1 VREWNARA
9 YHELSEPQRAWGS
22 AVIAGLELGAVERIL
37 DAGCGTGRVTTELSA
52 AAPHA
57 RVIALD
63 VSERMLAEAA
73 PRLDALRPRVTL
85 VRGDLA
91 ALPLRQAVD
100 LVFSTA
106 TLHWVRDQP
115 GLYSNLHGALRP
127 GGRLAAQ
134 CGGAGNLALLLR
146 RAGAILDR
154 PAFQGYFHEW
164 EEPWTFLDAG
174 TAAGLA
180 RGAGFVDVHAE
191 LVAAPT
197 PFADADTYRRFIGD
211 VVLRV
216 HVQRLPAALR
226 DRLLDELVDQAQS
239 SPEGLSLDYVRLNV
253 RGRRR

>member
-1 VREWNARA
+1 MREWNARA
-9 YHELSEPQRAWGS
+9 YQELSEPQRAWGS
-22 AVIAGLELGAVERIL
+22 GVIAGLELGAVERIL
-37 DAGCGTGRVTTELSA
+37 DAGCGTGRVTAEISA

-63 VSERMLAEAA
+63 LSERMLAEAA
-73 PRLDALRPRVTL
+73 PRLHALRPRVTL

-91 ALPLRQAVD
+91 ALPLREAVD

-115 GLYSNLHGALRP
+115 GLYRNLHEALRP
-127 GGRLAAQ
+127 GGRLVAQ
-134 CGGAGNLALLLR
+134 CGGAGNLALLQR

-154 PAFQGYFHEW
+154 PDFRGYFDGW

-180 RGAGFVDVHAE
+180 RAAGFVDVHAE
-191 LVAAPT
+191 LAAAPT
-197 PFADADTYRRFIGD
+197 PFADADTYRRFIGA

-226 DRLLDELVDQAQS
+226 DRLLDELVEEARS

-253 RGRRR
+253 RARRP